1 MHLFLMRLL
10 QASSCSLPL
19 ALAKEVLMKWA
30 GKVCWSS
37 ANILRSEGLLKGI
50 MAFKG
55 STGKTPT
62 MNCWIEIRS
71 KMMLD
76 VGMTQRDPMNP
87 WRRFPGIR
95 LIFILC
101 RKGPFFFSWGGS
113 EGVCTSWFD
122 VTFQIWCYLC
132 LRKTAEWDNGC
143 EFRCRSM
150 WRSLRFFVWRLMH
163 LPSAHYLIGWRIVVG
178 MWDGDLASK
187 NPSSFHW
194 NSMDKHG

>member
-19 ALAKEVLMKWA
+19 ALAKEVLMKRA

-37 ANILRSEGLLKGI
+37 ANILRSKGLLKGI

-55 STGKTPT
+55 SRGRLHDLLDWDK
-62 MNCWIEIRS
+62 I
-71 KMMLD
+71 KDD
-76 VGMTQRDPMNP
+76 VGCRDDS
-87 WRRFPGIR
+87 
-95 LIFILC
+95 
-101 RKGPFFFSWGGS
+101 KGSHEDGSQELDSFSYYVGNGRCFFFFS
-113 EGVCTSWFD
+113 EGVCTSRFD
-122 VTFQIWCYLC
+122 VTFLIWCYLC
-132 LRKTAEWDNGC
+132 LRNTARWDNGC

-150 WRSLRFFVWRLMH
+150 WRSLRFFVWRLMP

-187 NPSSFHW
+187 NPCSFHW